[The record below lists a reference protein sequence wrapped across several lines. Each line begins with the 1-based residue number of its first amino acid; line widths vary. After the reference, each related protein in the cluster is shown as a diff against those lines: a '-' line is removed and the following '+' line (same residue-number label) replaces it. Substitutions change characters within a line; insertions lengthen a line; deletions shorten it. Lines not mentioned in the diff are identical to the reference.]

1 MGTPGGGG
9 GDSYGYTWGGGG
21 GGGDR
26 GTPTV
31 EYKTGQTSHP
41 TSTP

>member
-1 MGTPGGGG
+1 MGTPGGGEG
-9 GDSYGYTWGGGG
+9 IVMGTPGGG